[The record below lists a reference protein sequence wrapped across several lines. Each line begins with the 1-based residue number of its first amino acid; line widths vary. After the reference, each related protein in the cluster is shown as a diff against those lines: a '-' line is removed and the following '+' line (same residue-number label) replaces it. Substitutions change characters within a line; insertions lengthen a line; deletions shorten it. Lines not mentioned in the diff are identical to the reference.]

1 MDNIK
6 LFCILL
12 LADNKSL
19 KSGGTEMKIS
29 MYIRHAIQVIALSLV
44 IPLALNSQER
54 LSINLS
60 PNSYDSHTNTIYF
73 IDENNDGFA
82 DGMEGFDNS
91 GNPVKFKVLD
101 KLGIFKHK
109 NLKVKPEVITYVFY
123 NDKGESLAM
132 LGYNRLMNYLLIEP
146 TTLSN
151 YYNQSKVIFGMLE
164 IDLTEFPN
172 YSLHQDFEKDFINSD
187 FDLSKQ
193 NFLQFYTDNYKFD
206 FYLPNNESKT
216 IALGQ
221 QDYELLYD
229 KEYTFL
235 ADVYDE
241 FYEMNSRQS
250 GIQFDFSRIDFTD
263 FYKTKS
269 IDEFEK
275 LLETSKMEF
284 NLAAIDFASFM
295 KTGFDERNF
304 GVYNIFAFNLSDQD
318 FKHLYCTAFD
328 KEVTKNKGEFQ
339 LCRQLIEEAI
349 KAQFSAEQLAMVEK
363 FSHIENGFDK
373 VYLRV
378 SPNPVSS
385 VANIFYEVETI
396 SRIVIRV
403 YSCVGHEEAVIVD
416 EYTAPGSK
424 QVSFNVSN
432 LSNGVY
438 VLQMI
443 IDSRAFSTRLIVAN

>member
-1 MDNIK
+1 LDNIK

-206 FYLPNNESKT
+206 FYLPTMK
-216 IALGQ
+216 A
-221 QDYELLYD
+221 
-229 KEYTFL
+229 K
-235 ADVYDE
+235 
-241 FYEMNSRQS
+241 QS
-250 GIQFDFSRIDFTD
+250 
-263 FYKTKS
+263 
-269 IDEFEK
+269 
-275 LLETSKMEF
+275 
-284 NLAAIDFASFM
+284 
-295 KTGFDERNF
+295 
-304 GVYNIFAFNLSDQD
+304 
-318 FKHLYCTAFD
+318 H
-328 KEVTKNKGEFQ
+328 
-339 LCRQLIEEAI
+339 
-349 KAQFSAEQLAMVEK
+349 
-363 FSHIENGFDK
+363 
-373 VYLRV
+373 
-378 SPNPVSS
+378 
-385 VANIFYEVETI
+385 
-396 SRIVIRV
+396 
-403 YSCVGHEEAVIVD
+403 
-416 EYTAPGSK
+416 
-424 QVSFNVSN
+424 
-432 LSNGVY
+432 
-438 VLQMI
+438 
-443 IDSRAFSTRLIVAN
+443 